1 MADNKQP
8 TTLTQKDYQRKY
20 DEKTKTISIK
30 YVLSDMKDY
39 DRLKDYLAKTGKS
52 ANGFIKELIND
63 FFEHEKYVMND
74 KRVSDYFKDYN
85 VASEWISQLMEAV
98 GEDRYNIIMEC
109 NRKII
114 ENELYNAFIDR
125 GDAIDEWI
133 EQFLDDIENG
143 YIDINIPDKE
153 FERMVD
159 KNISDYIG
167 NIYFG

>member
-153 FERMVD
+153 FEKLVD

>member
-1 MADNKQP
+1 MADNSKQRE
-8 TTLTQKDYQRKY
+8 YQHNY
-20 DEKTKTISIK
+20 DKKTKTISIK

-39 DRLKDYLAKTGKS
+39 HRLKNYLDSTGKS

-63 FFEHEKYVMND
+63 FFEHEKYVINV

-85 VASEWISQLMEAV
+85 AASEWINKLIETV
-98 GEDRYNIIMEC
+98 GEERYNIIMEC

-114 ENELYNAFIDR
+114 ENELYNAFNDR
-125 GDAIDEWI
+125 GDALDEWI

>member
-1 MADNKQP
+1 MAKNKQP

-39 DRLKDYLAKTGKS
+39 DRLKDYLERTGKS

-63 FFEHEKYVMND
+63 FFEHKKYEMND
-74 KRVSDYFKDYN
+74 KRVADYFKDYN
-85 VASEWISQLMEAV
+85 VGSEMINQLMETV
-98 GEDRYNIIMEC
+98 GENKYNIIMEC

-133 EQFLDDIENG
+133 EQFLDDIKNG

-153 FERMVD
+153 FEIMVD
-159 KNISDYIG
+159 DNISDYIG

>member
-1 MADNKQP
+1 MADNKRP

-153 FERMVD
+153 FEKLVD

>member
-1 MADNKQP
+1 MADNKRP

-39 DRLKDYLAKTGKS
+39 NRLKDYLDRTGKS

-63 FFEHEKYVMND
+63 FFEHKKYEMND

-85 VASEWISQLMEAV
+85 TSGEWISQLIEVV

-125 GDAIDEWI
+125 GDALDEWI

-159 KNISDYIG
+159 ENISDYIG

>member
-8 TTLTQKDYQRKY
+8 MTLTQKDYQRKY

>member
-1 MADNKQP
+1 MADNKRP

-39 DRLKDYLAKTGKS
+39 NRLKDYLDRTGKS

-63 FFEHEKYVMND
+63 FFEHKNYEMND

-85 VASEWISQLMEAV
+85 VGSEMINQLMETV
-98 GEDRYNIIMEC
+98 GENRYNIIMEC

-133 EQFLDDIENG
+133 EQFLFDIEKG
-143 YIDINIPDKE
+143 YININIPDKE

-159 KNISDYIG
+159 ENISDYIG